1 MALNILVVDDST
13 AIRKI
18 LIRVLRQT
26 ALAIGEIFEARDGL
40 EALEIVRNHSL
51 NLVLSDINMPNLDGL
66 GLLAELKGSEQW
78 RDLPVVMITTE
89 GSEEKV
95 GQAIRLGSAA
105 YIRKPF
111 TAEQIQEKIGAIPS
125 HPNRPIKRWAPFF
138 TPPPHPTRHL
148 AQPLPAY
155 GARIPLSV
163 VAPQPGPSLRPPIPG
178 PARQDHCAGDGIL
191 AGCTAAAAH
200 FKIFR
205 YGTPVAPR
213 EVACC
218 AVCRTPWNATWT

>member
-40 EALEIVRNHSL
+40 EALEIVRNHPL

-66 GLLAELKGSEQW
+66 GLLAELKGAVQW
-78 RDLPVVMITTE
+78 RNLPVVMITTE

-95 GQAIRLGSAA
+95 SQAIRLGSAA

-111 TAEQIQEKIGAIPS
+111 TAEQIQEKIGA
-125 HPNRPIKRWAPFF
+125 
-138 TPPPHPTRHL
+138 L
-148 AQPLPAY
+148 L
-155 GARIPLSV
+155 
-163 VAPQPGPSLRPPIPG
+163 
-178 PARQDHCAGDGIL
+178 
-191 AGCTAAAAH
+191 
-200 FKIFR
+200 
-205 YGTPVAPR
+205 
-213 EVACC
+213 
-218 AVCRTPWNATWT
+218 

>member
-95 GQAIRLGSAA
+95 GQAIRLGSALNC
-105 YIRKPF
+105 RSLPVMSPV
-111 TAEQIQEKIGAIPS
+111 EW
-125 HPNRPIKRWAPFF
+125 NR
-138 TPPPHPTRHL
+138 
-148 AQPLPAY
+148 
-155 GARIPLSV
+155 
-163 VAPQPGPSLRPPIPG
+163 
-178 PARQDHCAGDGIL
+178 D
-191 AGCTAAAAH
+191 
-200 FKIFR
+200 
-205 YGTPVAPR
+205 
-213 EVACC
+213 
-218 AVCRTPWNATWT
+218 

>member
-26 ALAIGEIFEARDGL
+26 ALAIGEIFEARDGLEALEIVRNHSLNLATISRHLAIGEIIEARDGL

-89 GSEEKV
+89 GSEESV

-111 TAEQIQEKIGAIPS
+111 TAEQIQEKIGAI
-125 HPNRPIKRWAPFF
+125 
-138 TPPPHPTRHL
+138 L
-148 AQPLPAY
+148 
-155 GARIPLSV
+155 
-163 VAPQPGPSLRPPIPG
+163 
-178 PARQDHCAGDGIL
+178 
-191 AGCTAAAAH
+191 
-200 FKIFR
+200 
-205 YGTPVAPR
+205 
-213 EVACC
+213 
-218 AVCRTPWNATWT
+218 